1 MPAAAADLERPMTE
15 KERNSMPIRIT
26 LEALEAGKIAAA
38 YQGMSLSEYASHV
51 LLEAANRDIEEGHR
65 ARSQPRSGR
74 MRRPKGGD
82 Q

>member
-1 MPAAAADLERPMTE
+1 MSAASATMGSVMTE

-38 YQGMSLSEYASHV
+38 YQGISLSEYASQV

-74 MRRPKGGD
+74 SRRPREE
-82 Q
+82 